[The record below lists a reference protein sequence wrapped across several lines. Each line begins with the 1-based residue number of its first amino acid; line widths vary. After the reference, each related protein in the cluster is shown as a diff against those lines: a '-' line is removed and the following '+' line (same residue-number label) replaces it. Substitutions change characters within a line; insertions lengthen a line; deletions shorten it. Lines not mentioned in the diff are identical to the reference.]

1 MPDSSG
7 STKALLAR
15 AGDCWCAI
23 PLDDLRRVLPAV
35 KLHPLPGAGW
45 EIAGLAEVDGE
56 PLVVLN
62 LEQLVGAPP
71 GASADYPV
79 TLVVTA
85 GSRREVIGLSV
96 DEAGDIV
103 QLDRSQARGDR
114 RGIAVGEVAVG
125 ARVVRLVDLARL
137 GHEAGPGVG
146 PESGHGVEHV

>member
-1 MPDSSG
+1 MPSSSGSG

-23 PLDDLRRVLPAV
+23 PLEDLRRVLPAV

-45 EIAGLAEVDGE
+45 EIAGLAELDGE

-62 LEQLVGAPP
+62 LEHLVGAPA

-79 TLVVTA
+79 TLVVAA
-85 GSRREVIGLSV
+85 GSRRETIGLAA

-103 QLDRSQARGDR
+103 QLDPAQASGER
-114 RGIAVGEVAVG
+114 RGVAVGELAVG
-125 ARVVRLVDLARL
+125 ERVVRLVELARL
-137 GHEAGPGVG
+137 GREA
-146 PESGHGVEHV
+146 

>member
-7 STKALLAR
+7 PGPTKALLAR

-23 PLDDLRRVLPAV
+23 PLADLDRVLPAV

-45 EIAGLAEVDGE
+45 EIAGLAEIDGE
-56 PLVVLN
+56 PLVVLD
-62 LEQLVGAPP
+62 LERLIEAPA

-85 GSRREVIGLSV
+85 GARHERIGLAA

-103 QLDRSQARGDR
+103 LVDRAQANGER
-114 RGIAVGEVAVG
+114 RGVAVG
-125 ARVVRLVDLARL
+125 DLAVGSRLVRLLEL
-137 GHEAGPGVG
+137 GWLGREAEG
-146 PESGHGVEHV
+146 

>member
-1 MPDSSG
+1 MAPSSG
-7 STKALLAR
+7 PGPTKALLAR

-62 LEQLVGAPP
+62 LERLVAAPP
-71 GASADYPV
+71 GAAADYPV
-79 TLVVTA
+79 TLLVTA
-85 GSRREVIGLSV
+85 GARREVIGLAA

-103 QLDRSQARGDR
+103 QLDPAQASGER
-114 RGIAVGEVAVG
+114 RGVTAGELAVGP
-125 ARVVRLVDLARL
+125 RVVRLLELARL
-137 GHEAGPGVG
+137 GSEA
-146 PESGHGVEHV
+146 